1 MLLERRHANHC
12 VVAPV
17 WSAIGLPPGAA
28 HGPGAQA
35 EAHAELEDPREGAR
49 RGHADHEALQDAEP
63 RIDLHDADQTQ
74 DACGGHKAVG
84 IERHHQVVP
93 VAPALEEIADVAG
106 LEAGVGLAP
115 PVGDRKAA
123 LPLFLCRRNIG
134 PAGVAQHIDVEAVR
148 HARCIETR
156 YHGREI
162 AHHPLGPLVA
172 HARHDRRRR
181 HDRGQR
187 LRPRRLRHHHGARIA
202 GEPHN
207 AEADGGVPEAD
218 GQPRRGHAEQH
229 QQQEIDDPEAARR
242 QRQDGKNEE

>member
-1 MLLERRHANHC
+1 MC
-12 VVAPV
+12 Q
-17 WSAIGLPPGAA
+17 AA
-28 HGPGAQA
+28 
-35 EAHAELEDPREGAR
+35 EG
-49 RGHADHEALQDAEP
+49 
-63 RIDLHDADQTQ
+63 
-74 DACGGHKAVG
+74 
-84 IERHHQVVP
+84 
-93 VAPALEEIADVAG
+93 
-106 LEAGVGLAP
+106 
-115 PVGDRKAA
+115 
-123 LPLFLCRRNIG
+123 LFLCRRNIG
-134 PAGVAQHIDVEAVR
+134 PAGVAQHIDVEAIR
-148 HARCIETR
+148 HARCMETL

-187 LRPRRLRHHHGARIA
+187 LPPRRLRHHHGARIA